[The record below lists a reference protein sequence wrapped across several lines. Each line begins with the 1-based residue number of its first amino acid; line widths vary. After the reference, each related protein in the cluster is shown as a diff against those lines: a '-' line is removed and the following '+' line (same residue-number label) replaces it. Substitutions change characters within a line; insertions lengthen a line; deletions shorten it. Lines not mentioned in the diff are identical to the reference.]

1 MLYIINYTTK
11 RKDTVY
17 SAEEADIYF
26 RDLWLV
32 VHSLA
37 ILIVTGDCPY
47 SEREIGQILTS
58 FSLSICKSIKG
69 IPEFASGSF
78 DRDAEFRALIQ
89 K

>member
-1 MLYIINYTTK
+1 MLYIMSYISK

-37 ILIVTGDCPY
+37 TLIVTGDCPN
-47 SEREIGQILTS
+47 SEREIRQILTS
-58 FSLSICKSIKG
+58 FSLSICKSIKE
-69 IPEFASGSF
+69 IP
-78 DRDAEFRALIQ
+78 
-89 K
+89 

>member
-47 SEREIGQILTS
+47 SEREIRQILTS
-58 FSLSICKSIKG
+58 FSLSICKSIKEITG
-69 IPEFASGSF
+69 FASGSF
-78 DRDAEFRALIQ
+78 DRDDEFRALIQ

>member
-1 MLYIINYTTK
+1 MLYIINYISK

-37 ILIVTGDCPY
+37 TLIVTGDCPH
-47 SEREIGQILTS
+47 SEREIRQILTS

-78 DRDAEFRALIQ
+78 DRDVEFRALIQ

>member
-1 MLYIINYTTK
+1 MLYIMNYISK

-47 SEREIGQILTS
+47 SEREIRQILTS
-58 FSLSICKSIKG
+58 FSLSICKSIKE
-69 IPEFASGSF
+69 IP
-78 DRDAEFRALIQ
+78 
-89 K
+89 